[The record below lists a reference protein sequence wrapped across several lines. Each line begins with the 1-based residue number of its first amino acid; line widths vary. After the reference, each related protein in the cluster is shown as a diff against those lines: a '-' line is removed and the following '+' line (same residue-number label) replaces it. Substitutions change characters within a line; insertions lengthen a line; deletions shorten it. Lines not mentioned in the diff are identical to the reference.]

1 MTWRYFRGMP
11 TECNVA
17 IGIITVPA
25 DCAQAVADLMV
36 AWGIKAIWNFTP
48 ARIKVPSHIAVQNS
62 TIYTNLAIL
71 FNKLHGQE

>member
-1 MTWRYFRGMP
+1 MP
-11 TECNVA
+11 AECNVA

-25 DCAQAVADLMV
+25 ECARIADLMV

-48 ARIKVPSHIAVQNS
+48 ARIKVPSHIAVQNT

-71 FNKLHGQE
+71 FNKLHAQE